1 MAKTAPLESIKVK
14 NEVADKVLLV
24 LNSYDKLEFSL
35 DLKQL
40 FKKKLRERYNKT
52 IDVELVGMAEL
63 GQTRGNLTGYLKTHE
78 RIKKLLS
85 KKKLDSFDTIVYIH
99 DAGLATRIF
108 PLSYEFGT
116 PSKASIRFPEG
127 RAPDML
133 LPCIAKSIPL
143 LKNTV
148 IILPIDQ
155 CFDYADVD
163 INGLLRSL
171 NSHSTSMLLTPIQIS
186 RALGSLGTAKID
198 EDNRISSFYE
208 KTFDEKLIPKYSK
221 GMTLANTF
229 QLFTTKDNL
238 DKIQSAVDLF
248 CSKEKNKDFIS
259 HLNATEWS
267 FNKLICESLVLE
279 KKALSK
285 IQLAM
290 RECLQQYEISVGG
303 AIAKGYW
310 IDWASNIMTY
320 LELLRKLTAQIS
332 KPDENG
338 NYFVRSK
345 KIKPSSKLESC
356 VFIDCDTVDLF
367 GSYKNCIF
375 IACEWVRIMNCF
387 EGSGSLFYAL
397 KKKNFLRKEMNY
409 KLFAHF
415 LSGRRNIEFECDIY
429 DDYRNLYSAMKKV
442 SDDWLY
448 YHEVLKE
455 SYNTK

>member
-1 MAKTAPLESIKVK
+1 MIKGASSENIKVR
-14 NEVADKVLLV
+14 NEVADSCLLV
-24 LNSYDKLEFSL
+24 LNSYDKLEFSP

-40 FKKKLRERYNKT
+40 FKKKLREKYRKN
-52 IDVELVGMAEL
+52 IDVELIAIAEL
-63 GQTRGNLTGYLKTHE
+63 GQTRGNLTGYLRTHQ

-85 KKKLDSFDTIVYIH
+85 KKKLDSFDTIIYIH

-155 CFDYADVD
+155 CFDYTEIDSQ
-163 INGLLRSL
+163 GLVKSL
-171 NSHSTSMLLTPIQIS
+171 NRDTASMLFTPIEIKK
-186 RALGSLGTAKID
+186 AVGSLGTAKLD
-198 EDNRISSFYE
+198 ENNHITSFYE
-208 KTFDEKLIPKYSK
+208 KTFDEKLIPKYGK
-221 GMTLANTF
+221 KITLANTF
-229 QLFTTKDNL
+229 QLFTTKDNM
-238 DKIQSAVDLF
+238 DKLASVLDLF
-248 CSKEKNKDFIS
+248 CSKEKNKDFIA
-259 HLNATEWS
+259 HLNSTEWS
-267 FNKLICESLVLE
+267 FNKLVCESLVL
-279 KKALSK
+279 KKTALSK
-285 IQLAM
+285 VQMAM
-290 RECLQQYEISVGG
+290 RECLQQYEVTVGG
-303 AIAKGYW
+303 AVAKGYW

-320 LELLRKLTAQIS
+320 LELLRKLAAQMT

-356 VFIDCDTVDLF
+356 IFIDCDTLDLF

-387 EGSGSLFYAL
+387 TGNGSLFYAV
-397 KKKNFLRKEMNY
+397 KRKNFLRKEMNY
-409 KLFAHF
+409 KLFANF

-455 SYNTK
+455 SFNTK

>member
-1 MAKTAPLESIKVK
+1 
-14 NEVADKVLLV
+14 
-24 LNSYDKLEFSL
+24 
-35 DLKQL
+35 
-40 FKKKLRERYNKT
+40 
-52 IDVELVGMAEL
+52 MAEL
-63 GQTRGNLTGYLKTHE
+63 GQTRGNLTGYLRTHE

-85 KKKLDSFDTIVYIH
+85 KKKLDSFDTVVYIH

-133 LPCIAKSIPL
+133 LPCVAKSVPI
-143 LKNTV
+143 LKNTIV
-148 IILPIDQ
+148 ILPIDQ
-155 CFDYADVD
+155 CFDYVEID
-163 INGLLRSL
+163 IEGLIRSL
-171 NSHSTSMLLTPIQIS
+171 NNNTASMLLTPIEIKK
-186 RALGSLGTAKID
+186 ALGNLGTAKLGSKNEIV
-198 EDNRISSFYE
+198 SFYE
-208 KTFDEKLIPKYSK
+208 KTFDEKLIPKYGK
-221 GMTLANTF
+221 NMTLANTF
-229 QLFTTKDNL
+229 QLFTTKENM
-238 DKIQSAVDLF
+238 DKLQNALDLF
-248 CSKEKNKDFIS
+248 CSKEKNKDFIT

-267 FNKLICESLVLE
+267 FNKMVCEALVL
-279 KKALSK
+279 KKNALSK
-285 IQLAM
+285 VQLAM
-290 RECLQQYEISVGG
+290 RECLLQYEISVGG
-303 AIAKGYW
+303 AIANGYW

-320 LELLRKLTAQIS
+320 LELLRKLTAQMV

-356 VFIDCDTVDLF
+356 IFIDCDTVDLF

-375 IACEWVRIMNCF
+375 IANEWVRIMNCF
-387 EGSGSLFYAL
+387 TGNGSLFYAL